1 MGSSQLSLRHDIWI
15 CMYDS
20 ACYITSSTLF
30 ILSISTATR
39 HKPDYQVIHSSE
51 TVLLEAVHSCA
62 ARDVLLNAVSPF
74 CVALCR
80 TFICDI

>member
-1 MGSSQLSLRHDIWI
+1 MIVHV
-15 CMYDS
+15 
-20 ACYITSSTLF
+20 TLLAAHSYP
-30 ILSISTATR
+30 IISTATR

-51 TVLLEAVHSCA
+51 TVLLEAVHNCA